1 MERMLSSN
9 GKEVSVFMK
18 KFLFA
23 GIVILV
29 CAITVR
35 SQVVKVL
42 GRAAEVQAGR
52 PNIVFML
59 CDDMRYDRIAALNSY
74 DTDLQTPHLDQLV
87 TDGMNFT
94 RAYDTTPICSASRGQ
109 VFTGLYEFSTG
120 CNFNRENEKK
130 ITIDDWMG
138 GYAVRLRNAGYR
150 TAFGGKEHCAVLNY
164 TGGKKQDFD
173 RWFGFCRLESDFLS
187 IQ

>member
-1 MERMLSSN
+1 MR
-9 GKEVSVFMK
+9 
-18 KFLFA
+18 FA
-23 GIVILV
+23 GYVFVLALCLEIG
-29 CAITVR
+29 AQG
-35 SQVVKVL
+35 QVLKVL
-42 GRAAEVQAGR
+42 GRKIPVQAER

-59 CDDMRYDRIAALNSY
+59 CDDMRYDRIAALNSW

-130 ITIDDWMG
+130 ITILIEG
-138 GYAVRLRNAGYR
+138 TAKKGYDANWLKNTVTLPLVEADI
-150 TAFGGKEHCAVLNY
+150 
-164 TGGKKQDFD
+164 KQWEED
-173 RWFGFCRLESDFLS
+173 
-187 IQ
+187 